1 MGCGGDMGVRR
12 EEGVIIMT
20 CSALQ
25 LREGGKKERVGRG
38 KKTKLKETRGENAEG
53 RRRKK
58 RGGAGRAHVA
68 ADTAKLAAPPVTCTS
83 PGSGSSP
90 KDLLQITGTG
100 GMGRITLTSLVRQ
113 YYRVLRGNTT
123 ESCEVILRSFVR

>member
-1 MGCGGDMGVRR
+1 MGYGEDKGVRR

-25 LREGGKKERVGRG
+25 LREGERKKERVR

-53 RRRKK
+53 RKRKK
-58 RGGAGRAHVA
+58 TGGAGRAHVA

-113 YYRVLRGNTT
+113 HYRVLRGNTT
-123 ESCEVILRSFVR
+123 EPCDVILRSFVR